1 MKGQEIK
8 AEERDAIFGESPL
21 GYVIFEE
28 TSLKTNGSHWKP
40 YLWRKLPLKAVFL
53 HSIKTR
59 ARLHGIQV
67 MMPHYQRFGE
77 QEAQLAQQCQ
87 HTSLLHQSTR
97 IGRCAVRRESSL
109 IADADTLVVPAGGM
123 GSNLMNRATNMHLA
137 VTGDVE
143 MITDIG
149 KAPCQMTAA
158 KRLHREVMVTARS
171 AAMNYQ
177 EGYLPIVLIET
188 ACFHPANG

>member
-109 IADADTLVVPAGGM
+109 IADADRMP
-123 GSNLMNRATNMHLA
+123 
-137 VTGDVE
+137 
-143 MITDIG
+143 
-149 KAPCQMTAA
+149 
-158 KRLHREVMVTARS
+158 VMVLAMRS
-171 AAMNYQ
+171 HLFQRSSAVNLSVTCLLYTSPSPRDPKTSRMPSSA
-177 EGYLPIVLIET
+177 
-188 ACFHPANG
+188 